1 MEIADFIAAQEPE
14 RRELL
19 ERLHEV
25 IVANDSTVVAVVE
38 PMMGKEMIVYKA
50 RGQMKYA
57 LASGRQYMSLHAMPI
72 YAKPALRE
80 KYEALLPGAG
90 FQKGCVNFKK
100 EEEVPA
106 DIIGRMISDCAPV
119 DLAAIKAEYERN
131 KKPGAAGASASRPGK
146 KK

>member
-38 PMMGKEMIVYKA
+38 PM
-50 RGQMKYA
+50 
-57 LASGRQYMSLHAMPI
+57 
-72 YAKPALRE
+72 
-80 KYEALLPGAG
+80 
-90 FQKGCVNFKK
+90 NFKK

-119 DLAAIKAEYERN
+119 DLAAIKAEYERD
-131 KKPGAAGASASRPGK
+131 KKPGAVGTSASRPGK

>member
-14 RRELL
+14 RRDLL
-19 ERLHEV
+19 ERLHGV
-25 IVANDSTVVAVVE
+25 IVAHDSTVVAVVE

-57 LASGRQYMSLHAMPI
+57 LASGKQHMSLHAMPI
-72 YAKPALRE
+72 YGKPALRE
-80 KYEALLPGAG
+80 KYEALLPDAG
-90 FQKGCVNFKK
+90 FQKGCVNFKGAG
-100 EEEVPA
+100 EMPMDVV
-106 DIIGRMISDCAPV
+106 GRMIADCAPV

-131 KKPGAAGASASRPGK
+131 KKSGASGASASRPGK